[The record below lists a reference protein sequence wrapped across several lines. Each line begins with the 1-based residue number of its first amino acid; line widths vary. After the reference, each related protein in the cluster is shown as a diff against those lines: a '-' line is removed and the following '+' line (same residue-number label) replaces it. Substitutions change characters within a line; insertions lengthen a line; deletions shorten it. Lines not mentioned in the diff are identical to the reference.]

1 MYENGE
7 KLSSHDFHK
16 IYFIFWLIAVLIFL
30 LLIRSKKSKSL
41 SVCNIDLR
49 LTMLMKSFN

>member
-7 KLSSHDFHK
+7 KLSSHDFH
-16 IYFIFWLIAVLIFL
+16 IINFIFWLIAVLIFL

>member
-7 KLSSHDFHK
+7 KLSRHDFYK
-16 IYFIFWLIAVLIFL
+16 IYFIFWLIAALIFL
-30 LLIRSKKSKSL
+30 LLIRAKKSKSL